1 MRVGDDADRRP
12 APLLVDHP
20 VRLGAEADAAAGAL
34 ELDLGQAGPDG
45 GGRGAAG
52 RGHGVAQGERAVEA
66 LEGDEG
72 GFAAV
77 ALVEAPGERPAGFR
91 QAAWIQITEEGDV
104 DALRAGDLPPVGE
117 GAGARGVAERDTA
130 GEEAALV
137 ERSDD
142 RPGGLRITDQQ
153 EDHEAATAGSHRL

>member
-1 MRVGDDADRRP
+1 MRVGDDADGRP

-20 VRLGAEADAAAGAL
+20 IRLGAEADVAAGAL
-34 ELDLGQAGPDG
+34 ELDLGQAGPDAG
-45 GGRGAAG
+45 RRGAAS
-52 RGHGVAQGERAVEA
+52 RGHGLSHGERAVEA

-72 GFAAV
+72 RFTAV
-77 ALVEAPGERPAGFR
+77 ALVEAPGEHAAGFR

-117 GAGARGVAERDTA
+117 GAGARGMAERDTA

-137 ERSDD
+137 ERND
-142 RPGGLRITDQQ
+142 
-153 EDHEAATAGSHRL
+153 